1 MTKLRNPQS
10 TLTVEDDSPVTGGL
24 AKGVWKD
31 RPVTPLTK
39 WERRWRGRR
48 RRGSRHSR
56 SASSSCVLRESRVG
70 GFQFCGPCHLVRRT
84 PVGRK

>member
-39 WERRWRGRR
+39 WG
-48 RRGSRHSR
+48 
-56 SASSSCVLRESRVG
+56 
-70 GFQFCGPCHLVRRT
+70 T
-84 PVGRK
+84 PLARKAPPRK